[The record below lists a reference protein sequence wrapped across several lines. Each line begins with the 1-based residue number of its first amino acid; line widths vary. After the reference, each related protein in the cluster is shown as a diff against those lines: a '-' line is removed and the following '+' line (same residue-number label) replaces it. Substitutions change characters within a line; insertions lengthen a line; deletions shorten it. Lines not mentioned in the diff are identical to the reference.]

1 LIACA
6 SQYFD
11 SVDLDNSDNNIRIL
25 FSRRSS
31 IKELELPTKID
42 IETSKTILAQKSWFN
57 YVFKGKGYQKAL
69 NRVKIVIQD
78 AQLVKIG
85 PKAILDAI
93 INNE

>member
-31 IKELELPTKID
+31 FKEFELPSKVDT
-42 IETSKTILAQKSWFN
+42 ETSKTILAQKGWIG
-57 YVFKGKGYQKAL
+57 YIFKGKGYQKL
-69 NRVKIVIQD
+69 FNRVKVIIQD
-78 AQLVKIG
+78 SNLVKAK
-85 PKAILDAI
+85 PKEILDGI
-93 INNE
+93 VSK